1 MKISCRYSKYNFGN
15 PFIRP
20 CRPALAMKIPIL
32 SNNIIMLQLLI
43 DFEKLFLD
51 WKVADQNVS
60 MILLIAV
67 LRYILDDVLV
77 YD

>member
-1 MKISCRYSKYNFGN
+1 
-15 PFIRP
+15 
-20 CRPALAMKIPIL
+20 
-32 SNNIIMLQLLI
+32 MLQLLI